1 MEEQFTNLLKNS
13 FHMKNHL
20 ILYLLCLAILSC
32 KKPAKIEPPT
42 KAILSLPSN
51 NEACISGTTISA
63 TSSAII
69 FKWAASQNAESYE
82 ITIKNL
88 ETGVSITQTTT
99 ALELP
104 VPLTRNTPYS
114 WFVTAKSSKIAT
126 TAVSDVWK
134 FYNAGE
140 ALSSYSPF
148 PAEMVSPKMA
158 QRVTAVAGKVTL
170 DWTGVDVDND
180 ISTYDIY
187 FGTTATPVLLKSNQV
202 DSMLSDVAVNANT
215 TYYWKV
221 ITRDS
226 KGNTSDSG
234 VYIFYTN

>member
-1 MEEQFTNLLKNS
+1 
-13 FHMKNHL
+13 MKNRL
-20 ILYLLCLAILSC
+20 ILFLLCFAILSC
-32 KKPAKIEPPT
+32 KKAAKIQPPT
-42 KAILSLPSN
+42 KAILALPSN
-51 NEACISGTTISA
+51 NEACINGTIISA
-63 TSSAII
+63 TSSAIL
-69 FKWAASQNAESYE
+69 FKWGASQHAETYE

-126 TAVSDVWK
+126 TAVSEVWK

-148 PAEMVSPKMA
+148 PAEMVTPKMA
-158 QRVTAVAGKVTL
+158 QRVASVAGKITL
-170 DWTGVDVDND
+170 DWIGSDVDND

-187 FGTTATPVLLKSNQV
+187 LGTTTTPALLKSNQT
-202 DSMLSDVAVNANT
+202 DSNLPDVAVNAGT

-221 ITRDS
+221 ITKDS

-234 VYIFYTN
+234 VYLFYAD